1 MVIFSWEPK
10 LELGIELLDR
20 QHRELIK
27 AINAFFISYKCR
39 DDIQKVSECLDFLNH
54 YTLYLF
60 QAEEA
65 FQVRYDYP
73 LYRDHQAKHNYLGT
87 QLKFHSTALEASRFA
102 PEKMDDFHKYLQT
115 WICLLYTSAD
125 RRNGCRRISRAGD
138 ALSVRHSQ
146 RGAPLPERLT
156 KQHTGRAVEL
166 SLIHI

>member
-10 LELGIELLDR
+10 LELGSELLDR

-54 YTLYLF
+54 YTLYHF

-115 WICLLYTSAD
+115 WILEHILEDDLKFAEFVKE
-125 RRNGCRRISRAGD
+125 AGMQH
-138 ALSVRHSQ
+138 ALKD
-146 RGAPLPERLT
+146 E
-156 KQHTGRAVEL
+156 
-166 SLIHI
+166 

>member
-1 MVIFSWEPK
+1 MVILSGEPK
-10 LELGIELLDR
+10 LVLGSELLDR

-54 YTLYLF
+54 YTLYHF

-87 QLKFHSTALEASRFA
+87 QLKFHSTALTASNFA
-102 PEKMDDFHKYLQT
+102 PEKMNDFQKYLRQ
-115 WICLLYTSAD
+115 WILGHLLEDDLKFAEFVKE
-125 RRNGCRRISRAGD
+125 AGMQH
-138 ALSVRHSQ
+138 ALKD
-146 RGAPLPERLT
+146 E
-156 KQHTGRAVEL
+156 
-166 SLIHI
+166 